1 MNNSDAG
8 QLPSESDLQKI
19 FDAEEKIDNAQA
31 LVVVERMKNHPT
43 VKSQTTVKDCA
54 AKMMSQEFRGMAKRT
69 MTFSSKKDH
78 EWRPVTTQP
87 GMEVEVISSKSSNSD
102 EKFKADISKIVG
114 KPQSCFQEENFEL
127 FTKFQDGNSNTRK
140 LSNES
145 ESIVVLNE
153 TESLIAPKGIQVEES
168 DRRSRNGRKHEIQST
183 IETDLLDG
191 EFDFNTE
198 PVESKDASMFEGLV
212 QQKTMPALNL
222 PKKTI
227 PKIIPMS
234 DNVENWTSLD
244 NTLIQIK
251 DLETKRSEI
260 VNLQSS
266 LYNHVN
272 LKTQTDPDDDTSI
285 LCTINQLNGQ
295 IEKINSKISTLSKNH
310 ENDMQSPETGS
321 KFGVLKINARPGSS
335 FHSFMHES
343 FKTETLNI
351 NLNTNFNSNR
361 ELTPRMKILVDSG
374 VQSPVEIKPF
384 RSSVVGGGILQN
396 FENFQKKIP
405 SRFQTSK
412 DEISKNTLNNFENVV
427 AKFDADSLK
436 QGVVKRIPS
445 MQCSPKK
452 IVRSM
457 NEEMSDVQTDLRQ
470 KIEKLDG
477 QIKAINESYHI
488 QPTSQIKAINES
500 YHI

>member
-1 MNNSDAG
+1 
-8 QLPSESDLQKI
+8 
-19 FDAEEKIDNAQA
+19 
-31 LVVVERMKNHPT
+31 
-43 VKSQTTVKDCA
+43 
-54 AKMMSQEFRGMAKRT
+54 
-69 MTFSSKKDH
+69 
-78 EWRPVTTQP
+78 
-87 GMEVEVISSKSSNSD
+87 
-102 EKFKADISKIVG
+102 
-114 KPQSCFQEENFEL
+114 
-127 FTKFQDGNSNTRK
+127 
-140 LSNES
+140 
-145 ESIVVLNE
+145 
-153 TESLIAPKGIQVEES
+153 
-168 DRRSRNGRKHEIQST
+168 
-183 IETDLLDG
+183 LLDG
-191 EFDFNTE
+191 EFDFNTG
-198 PVESKDASMFEGLV
+198 PVDSEDASMFEGLV
-212 QQKTMPALNL
+212 QQKTLPAPNL

-260 VNLQSS
+260 FNLQSS
-266 LYNHVN
+266 LYNHVKI
-272 LKTQTDPDDDTSI
+272 KTQTDPDDDASI

-295 IEKINSKISTLSKNH
+295 IEKINSKINTLSKNH
-310 ENDMQSPETGS
+310 ENEMQSPETGS
-321 KFGVLKINARPGSS
+321 KFGVLKINARPESS

-361 ELTPRMKILVDSG
+361 ELTPRMKILMDSG

-405 SRFQTSK
+405 GRCQNSK
-412 DEISKNTLNNFENVV
+412 VESSENSLNNFENVV

-436 QGVVKRIPS
+436 QGVVKQIAS

-452 IVRSM
+452 RVRSM

-470 KIEKLDG
+470 KIEKLDV
-477 QIKAINESYHI
+477 QIKAINEGYHI
-488 QPTSQIKAINES
+488 EPTSQIKTINEGYHIEPTNPIKAIDQS

>member
-1 MNNSDAG
+1 MNNSDPDQFSSG
-8 QLPSESDLQKI
+8 SDLQKI
-19 FDAEEKIDNAQA
+19 FDAEERSDNAQA
-31 LVVVERMKNHPT
+31 LLVVERMKNHPT

-54 AKMMSQEFRGMAKRT
+54 AKMVSQDFRGMAKRT

-114 KPQSCFQEENFEL
+114 KPQSCFQEENFD
-127 FTKFQDGNSNTRK
+127 FITKFQDGKSNPRK
-140 LSNES
+140 LSSES
-145 ESIVVLNE
+145 VSIVVLNE
-153 TESLIAPKGIQVEES
+153 TESLVAPKGIQVEDS
-168 DRRSRNGRKHEIQST
+168 DRRSRNGKKHEIQST

-191 EFDFNTE
+191 EFDFNTG
-198 PVESKDASMFEGLV
+198 PVESEDASMFEGLV
-212 QQKTMPALNL
+212 QQKTLPTLNL
-222 PKKTI
+222 PKKTM

-266 LYNHVN
+266 LYNHVKI
-272 LKTQTDPDDDTSI
+272 KTQTDPDDDASI

-295 IEKINSKISTLSKNH
+295 IEKINSKINTLSKNH
-310 ENDMQSPETGS
+310 ENEMQSPETGS

-351 NLNTNFNSNR
+351 NLNTNFNSIR
-361 ELTPRMKILVDSG
+361 KVTPSMKILMDSG
-374 VQSPVEIKPF
+374 VHSPVEIKPF

-396 FENFQKKIP
+396 FENFHKKIP
-405 SRFQTSK
+405 GRCQTSK
-412 DEISKNTLNNFENVV
+412 VESSKNTLNNFENVV

-436 QGVVKRIPS
+436 QGVVRRISS

-452 IVRSM
+452 RVRSM

-470 KIEKLDG
+470 KIEKLDV
-477 QIKAINESYHI
+477 QIKAINEGYHI
-488 QPTSQIKAINES
+488 ERTNQIKAIDQS